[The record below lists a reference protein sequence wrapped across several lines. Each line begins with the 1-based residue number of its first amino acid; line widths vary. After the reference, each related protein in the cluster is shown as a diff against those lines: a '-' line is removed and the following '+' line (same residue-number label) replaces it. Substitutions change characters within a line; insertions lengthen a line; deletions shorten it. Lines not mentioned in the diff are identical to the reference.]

1 LIGGRIVGDSPKVC
15 EWSYTKRE
23 ESKIPP
29 IDESLILISIG
40 TDYTGKEKAEAAG
53 RHRHMDIHTQT
64 IEQQGRKQNT
74 TSSYRAD

>member
-1 LIGGRIVGDSPKVC
+1 MIGGRIVGDGPQIC
-15 EWSYTKRE
+15 EWNYTECE

-40 TDYTGKEKAEAAG
+40 TDHTGKEKAEAAG

-64 IEQQGRKQNT
+64 IEQQGCKQNT
-74 TSSYRAD
+74 TSSYRTD